1 MADGVRSILIKF
13 LGDGKGLKAEGESMK
28 TSLGSIKTSI
38 QQAEGASGRFKA
50 AAGGAFSY
58 AKDHA
63 GQLAMAGGAALVGF
77 GIKAVHAFED
87 TAKAAI
93 DLGATVGATV
103 EDASRMIA
111 VADDFNLS
119 ATDLEAAMKAVSKT
133 TGEAKWA
140 EWGVD
145 VKDAGGNLR
154 STTEITIDA
163 LAAISALS
171 TEQERSAAGLELFGK
186 GWGSIAPMVGHTREE
201 YEQMLGAV
209 SDGQVITANE
219 AKKAERMRLAEDALA
234 DAIKDV
240 QLAVGGMVAEYAPF
254 IERTASAV
262 SKVAELTEKVDG
274 LAQAI
279 EYGFGISSANP
290 IAIYDAAVEAA
301 TEEVDLHGL
310 SLEELEKILDD
321 VGGTAEF
328 NRAIFEQWAE
338 ANGIATEETAALA
351 EETKHAAT
359 EIEALGHDLPET
371 TGKQADLTEKTR
383 DGAEAQQSVQ
393 DAIDDRIEAEQ
404 RLREYMLGLIDTS
417 YAYMQQVRDTNADLA
432 AYNEEVA
439 AGGLS
444 ADELATKTESA
455 RQSLVDVATA
465 YADTTG
471 AAQGSNAWISAV
483 IESLGNQAKTLDP
496 ASPLYQAIQGYIQ
509 SLKNIPTYVETTF
522 GIKGPG
528 VITVEPVSN
537 RSSGGTGAGAGSGT
551 TKSDGIPGLAEGG
564 IVKARPGGT
573 LIRAGEAR
581 RDEAVVP
588 LPEHGLLGGG
598 SLTVIV
604 EGSIVGDAGV
614 RQLLDEW
621 WWARQSEARGNR

>member
-1 MADGVRSILIKF
+1 MADGTRSLLIKF
-13 LGDGKGLKAEGESMK
+13 LGDASGLKSETASVK
-28 TSLGSIKTSI
+28 TSLGSIKQSI
-38 QQAEGASGRFKA
+38 SDAEGASGKFKA
-50 AAGGAFSY
+50 GVGGAFQY

-63 GQLAMAGGAALVGF
+63 GQMAMAGGAALVAF
-77 GIKAVHAFED
+77 GVKAVGAFVD

-93 DLGATVGATV
+93 DFGGATGLAV
-103 EDASRMIA
+103 EDASRWIA
-111 VADDFNLS
+111 VGDDFGVSAEQLS
-119 ATDLEAAMKAVSKT
+119 AGVGKIAKSLDDT
-133 TGEAKWA
+133 KWA
-140 EWGVD
+140 EYGVATRTASGEAR
-145 VKDAGGNLR
+145 DANDILADSLAMLSQIENGTERARVGN
-154 STTEITIDA
+154 
-163 LAAISALS
+163 
-171 TEQERSAAGLELFGK
+171 ELFGK
-186 GWGSIAPMVGHTREE
+186 GYKALAPMIGHTRDE

-404 RLREYMLGLIDTS
+404 RLREYMLGLIDAS